1 MKKNINN
8 ILVLG
13 EDLASLALWVIKKTL
28 ENNEQPMVFMHCID
42 VATEIIA
49 RYPQIP
55 QLCEVTELAMRNYQ
69 AGPLLDQVS
78 LVSFSM
84 VLTGCMPDSVPKS
97 YATIVNQCKQSG
109 GIQNMIQ
116 RLRSSV
122 DFDMATFE
130 IDSSSYILCRNNG
143 QPAMLWTCGNLTKCF
158 VGNFI
163 IMYNEGCF
171 KMFWA
176 DMVGGKTLGNES
188 QDRPIWAF
196 LDKYHPLQLQQLMV
210 SY

>member
-13 EDLASLALWVIKKTL
+13 EDLASLALA
-28 ENNEQPMVFMHCID
+28 NNE
-42 VATEIIA
+42 
-49 RYPQIP
+49 RYPQIL
-55 QLCEVTELAMRNYQ
+55 QLCEVTELGIRNYQ
-69 AGPLLDQVS
+69 ARPLLDQVS
-78 LVSFSM
+78 LVIFSM

-97 YATIVNQCKQSG
+97 YATNIIRRLQSP
-109 GIQNMIQ
+109 I
-116 RLRSSV
+116 
-122 DFDMATFE
+122 DFDMTTFD
-130 IDSSSYILCRNNG
+130 IDSLSCILCRNNG
-143 QPAMLWTCGNLTKCF
+143 QTAMFWTCGNLNRCF
-158 VGNFI
+158 IGNPI
-163 IMYNEGCF
+163 ITYDEGCF

-188 QDRPIWAF
+188 QHQPIWAF